1 MIVRLSQRTK
11 IIINQGIKATT
22 GQRIRYVIIIIRRI
36 VSKCLI
42 DPRLNKRLI
51 RTIMNPLT
59 KTSTIHLIMATDLHI
74 MMTIN
79 LRMRTATNQ
88 ITNMNMKRDL
98 LTKTITNQLMM
109 MITNQLMKITN
120 HLMKI
125 TNHLTTTNRPLMKI
139 PGRGKTLK
147 TISNCHLTMKKIL
160 SLNRLIST

>member
-88 ITNMNMKRDL
+88 ITSMNMKRDL

-120 HLMKI
+120 HL
-125 TNHLTTTNRPLMKI
+125 TTTNRPLMKI
-139 PGRGKTLK
+139 PGRGKILK

>member
-88 ITNMNMKRDL
+88 ITSMNMKRDL

-109 MITNQLMKITN
+109 MITNQ
-120 HLMKI
+120 LMKI

>member
-22 GQRIRYVIIIIRRI
+22 DQRIRYVIIIMRRI
-36 VSKCLI
+36 ESKCLI

-74 MMTIN
+74 KMTIN

-88 ITNMNMKRDL
+88 ITNMKRDL

-120 HLMKI
+120 HL
-125 TNHLTTTNRPLMKI
+125 TTTNRPLMKI
-139 PGRGKTLK
+139 SGRGKTLK